1 MQVWKLLW
9 FVSGWTV
16 EDSGMHFLHSIS
28 YGFIMKFSFKL
39 DIGMDHVTWLNE
51 IFMKSHKACNL
62 PKGLA
67 LSIECMQMTCAD
79 NCTEDM
85 YRWVQKNESFSHWIT
100 SMSFSVRAV
109 RIARKN
115 DAWKRAN
122 QEKAKVENTLHAK
135 QLEELLDKSL
145 LLF

>member
-1 MQVWKLLW
+1 
-9 FVSGWTV
+9 VSGWTV
-16 EDSGMHFLHSIS
+16 EDYGMHFLHSIS

-39 DIGMDHVTWLNE
+39 DIGMDHLTWLNE

-85 YRWVQKNESFSHWIT
+85 YSESCTNCKKERCMKEGKPGKGKGGKH
-100 SMSFSVRAV
+100 A
-109 RIARKN
+109 ARKT
-115 DAWKRAN
+115 AGGAPRQKPLAI
-122 QEKAKVENTLHAK
+122 
-135 QLEELLDKSL
+135 LDKVTLIPIIVS
-145 LLF
+145 